1 MALLTFP
8 ATPNNGDIYPVSPP
22 AGTNV
27 YMWSSADQTWI
38 LLGKASGVAAGTY
51 GDAITVPQI
60 TIDSTGR
67 ITFAQNVA
75 IQLASTSQIGLVQL
89 VNNTTSNDPAK
100 ALTAAAG
107 YSLQNQIGDTSQ
119 LNPFYPNLVAAINA
133 VNAPTGVVPGTYGNG
148 FNVAQFAVNAQG
160 RLTFAG
166 NVPLALATTVS
177 PGVVRIGANLNIT
190 GLGILS
196 VPNASTTVAG
206 AVQLVNNTTTND
218 ATKALTASAGF
229 NLQQQIDNINTR
241 NNLTFAGT
249 VNGFT
254 GAVSSVTP
262 EGTAVGF
269 VIGSQLPSPSAIND
283 EYFVVVTVA
292 GTFTPPSSPAY
303 STNVGDWLVSDGSQ
317 WVLFAF
323 NLGSVT
329 RVNTGAG
336 LTGGP
341 ITSTGT
347 ISVVPATTTQIGGVI
362 PDGTTIFV
370 TPTGK
375 ISAAGPVTF
384 RQLDDF
390 SGTFNG
396 TATNFPL
403 TIGGV
408 PYTPGNAANLI
419 ISVGGV
425 MQIPGSSFG
434 VSGSTIQFTT
444 APPATATFV
453 GYVVAN
459 SAGGSGG
466 GPGSV
471 TSVGTGTGL
480 TGGPITTTGTISLS
494 NTGVTAGTYTLST
507 ITVNAQGQI
516 TSAVNGSVSGQ
527 KFVYLDDISSQFNGT
542 TSSFTLRLSG
552 APYSPTPSTNLMLTI
567 GGVPQPPGSAYT
579 VSGSTLTFVGG
590 APPTNATFL
599 AITVA

>member
-1 MALLTFP
+1 VALLTFP

-22 AGTNV
+22 ANTNV
-27 YMWSSADQTWI
+27 YQWDSAASTWV
-38 LLGKASGVAAGTY
+38 LLGKATGVAAGTY
-51 GDAITVPQI
+51 GDAITVPRI

-67 ITFAQNVA
+67 ITFAQDVA
-75 IQLASTSQIGLVQL
+75 IQEASTSQIGLVRL
-89 VNNTTSNDPAK
+89 VDNTTTNDDTK

-107 YSLQNQIGDTSQ
+107 FDIQNQIGDTSQ
-119 LNPFYPNLVAAINA
+119 LNPFYPNLVTA
-133 VNAPTGVVPGTYGNG
+133 VNAANATTGVAAGTYGNG
-148 FNVAQFAVNAQG
+148 FNVAQFTVDAQG

-177 PGVVRIGANLNIT
+177 PGVVRAGTNLNIT

-254 GAVSSVTP
+254 GVVSSVTP

-269 VIGSQLPSPSAIND
+269 VVGVQLPAPSAIND

-292 GTFTPPSSPAY
+292 GTFAPPGSPSY
-303 STNVGDWLVSDGSQ
+303 STNAGDWLVSDGSQ

-323 NLGSVT
+323 NLGTVT
-329 RVNTGAG
+329 RVNTG
-336 LTGGP
+336 
-341 ITSTGT
+341 
-347 ISVVPATTTQIGGVI
+347 
-362 PDGTTIFV
+362 
-370 TPTGK
+370 
-375 ISAAGPVTF
+375 
-384 RQLDDF
+384 
-390 SGTFNG
+390 
-396 TATNFPL
+396 
-403 TIGGV
+403 
-408 PYTPGNAANLI
+408 
-419 ISVGGV
+419 
-425 MQIPGSSFG
+425 
-434 VSGSTIQFTT
+434 
-444 APPATATFV
+444 
-453 GYVVAN
+453 
-459 SAGGSGG
+459 
-466 GPGSV
+466 
-471 TSVGTGTGL
+471 TGL
-480 TGGPITTTGTISLS
+480 AGGPITTTGTISLS
-494 NTGVTAGTYTLST
+494 NTGVAAGTYTLST

-516 TSAVNGSVSGQ
+516 TSAASGTVPSQ

-542 TSSFTLRLSG
+542 ASSFTLRLSG
-552 APYSPTPSTNLMLTI
+552 IPYSPTPSTNLMLTV

-590 APPTNATFL
+590 GPPANVTFL

>member
-8 ATPNNGDIYPVSPP
+8 SAPLNGEVYPVNPP
-22 AGTNV
+22 VNTNI
-27 YMWSSADQTWI
+27 YQWSSADQTWV
-38 LLGKASGVAAGTY
+38 LLGKSSGVASGTY

-75 IQLASTSQIGLVQL
+75 IQLATTSQIGLVQL
-89 VNNTTSNDPAK
+89 VDNTTTNDPTQ

-107 YSLQNQIGDTSQ
+107 YDLQNQIGDVNT
-119 LNPFYPNLVAAINA
+119 LNPFYPNLVTAINTLG
-133 VNAPTGVVPGTYGNG
+133 APTGVTPGTYGNG
-148 FNVAQFAVNAQG
+148 LNVARFTVNAQG

-177 PGVVRIGANLNIT
+177 PGVVRVGANLNIN
-190 GLGILS
+190 GIGILS

-218 ATKALTASAGF
+218 PTKALTAAAGF
-229 NLQQQIDNINTR
+229 NLQQQIDNINVR

-249 VNGFT
+249 VNGTT
-254 GAVSSVTP
+254 GKLTSVTP

-269 VIGSQLPSPSAIND
+269 VIGSQLPAPSAIND
-283 EYFVVVTVA
+283 EYFVVITVA
-292 GTFTPPSSPAY
+292 GTFTPPASPSY
-303 STNVGDWLVSDGSQ
+303 SVNVGDWLVSDGSQ

-329 RVNTGAG
+329 RVNTGTG

-347 ISVVPATTTQIGGVI
+347 ISLVPATTTQLGGVI

-396 TATNFPL
+396 TNKNFPL

-419 ISVGGV
+419 VSVGGV
-425 MQIPGSSFG
+425 MQIPGAAFG
-434 VSGSTIQFTT
+434 ISGSTIQFTT

-453 GYVVAN
+453 GYVVSNA
-459 SAGGSGG
+459 AGGSGG

-480 TGGPITTTGTISLS
+480 TGGPITTTGTISLA

-507 ITVNAQGQI
+507 ITVNSQGQI
-516 TSAVNGSVSGQ
+516 TSASSGSLAGSQ
-527 KFVYLDDISSQFNGT
+527 FVYLDDISSQFNGT
-542 TSSFTLRLSG
+542 KTFFTLRLGG
-552 APYSPTPSTNLMLTI
+552 APYTPTPPTNLMVTV
-567 GGVPQPPGSAYT
+567 GGVPQPPGTAYS
-579 VSGSTLTFVGG
+579 VSGSTITFTG
-590 APPTNATFL
+590 APPALATFL
-599 AITVA
+599 AVTVA